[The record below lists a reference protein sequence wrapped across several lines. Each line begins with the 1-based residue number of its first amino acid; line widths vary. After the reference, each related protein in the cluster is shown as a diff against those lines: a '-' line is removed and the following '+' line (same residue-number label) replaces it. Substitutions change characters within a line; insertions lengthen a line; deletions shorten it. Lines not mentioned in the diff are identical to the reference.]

1 MIEQDLADAL
11 YEVLDPETG
20 VNVVDLGLIY
30 DAERRPAEGDG
41 LVRVTMTLTT
51 PSCPAGD
58 SIMEGVRRRLLR
70 VDGVH
75 QVEIDLVFEPRWTPA
90 MITPAGREALEW
102 M

>member
-1 MIEQDLADAL
+1 MIEPDLGEAL
-11 YEVLDPETG
+11 HEVLDPETG

-30 DAERRPAEGDG
+30 DVERRPAEGDG

-51 PSCPAGD
+51 PACPAGE

-75 QVEIDLVFEPRWTPA
+75 QVEVDLVFEPRWTPA
-90 MITPAGREALEW
+90 CITPAGREELEW
-102 M
+102 S